1 MTSFHSLTFAIS
13 SSSSMLPD
21 LPSSPPYKIK
31 RNLPIQKFS
40 YYDHIYSSYK
50 KLKKIFWLEETKKK
64 AEWSKLMLLYFRIG
78 KLTITSA
85 RIVLNHFND
94 LWRNIKPFDAICFV
108 IIQCPTKWCRKM
120 SCWSPPKWVRPDT
133 CNIDTTF
140 DLLM

>member
-21 LPSSPPYKIK
+21 SPSSPPYKIK

-108 IIQCPTKWCRKM
+108 VIQHPTKWCRKM
-120 SCWSPPKWVRPDT
+120 SCWSPKKWVRPDT
-133 CNIDTTF
+133 CNIDTTL